1 MKFKT
6 RKQLKREIE
15 EMNCKI
21 EELEKALADER
32 NGGDN
37 FPEGCK
43 SDMCRA
49 CSHAVCVPWLYGSNA
64 AVGCDLAPKCQYF
77 SRKSEE

>member
-21 EELEKALADER
+21 GELEKALADER
-32 NGGDN
+32 NEDGN
-37 FPEGCK
+37 FPTGCK

-49 CSHAVCVPWLYGSNA
+49 CSNAVCGPGLYGVNT